1 MQGEG
6 GCPPVRSLVTG
17 GAGFI
22 GSHLCDAL
30 VARGWPVWCVDNL
43 HLGREENL
51 SHLAANP
58 LFRFVKMDVLGEGPL
73 DTLFGEARFEAVFH
87 LAANSD
93 IAAGI
98 ADVSLDRRLNFDT
111 TVSVLEAMRRH
122 GARDLFFAS
131 TSAVFGELEGALAED
146 SGPMRPISF
155 YGASKLAAEAYI
167 SVYVAQHGLHARVLR
182 FPNVVGPRMT
192 HGAVFDFVGRLR
204 EDPSRLR
211 VLGDGTQSKPY
222 LHVSDLVRAILVAW
236 DGAKESMAV
245 YHAGNVDTCSVAEIA
260 RIVLEEMYL
269 SGRPIEYTGGDR
281 GWPGDVPR
289 FEYDSSRLEA
299 LGFSVLVPSAEAV
312 RLAARS
318 LARQGGSHFR

>member
-1 MQGEG
+1 
-6 GCPPVRSLVTG
+6 VRSLVTG

-43 HLGREENL
+43 HLGREENV
-51 SHLAANP
+51 SQLARNP
-58 LFRFVKMDVLGEGPL
+58 LFRFVKMDVLDEEPFN
-73 DTLFGEARFEAVFH
+73 TLFREARFEAVFH

-98 ADVSLDRRLNFDT
+98 ADVTLDRRLNFDT

-122 GARDLFFAS
+122 GVRDLFFAS

-155 YGASKLAAEAYI
+155 YGASKLAAEAYV
-167 SVYVAQHGLHARVLR
+167 SVYVAQNGIRARVLR

-192 HGAVFDFVGRLR
+192 HGAVFDFVERLR
-204 EDPSRLR
+204 KDPSKLR

-222 LHVSDLVRAILVAW
+222 MHVSDLVRAILVAW
-236 DGAKESMAV
+236 DSAAEPIAV
-245 YHAGNVDTCSVAEIA
+245 YHAGNADACTVAEIA
-260 RIVLEEMYL
+260 RIVLEEMHL
-269 SGRPIEYTGGDR
+269 AGRPIEYMGGDR

-289 FEYDSSRLEA
+289 FAYVTSHLGS
-299 LGFSVLVPSAEAV
+299 LGFEVTMTSAEAV
-312 RLAARS
+312 RSAARA
-318 LARQGGSHFR
+318 LAGDEK